1 MIRNGQKFV
10 NPTKNDYR
18 LMISNERLRE
28 VCHTRDVEYL
38 IRDRNNRKTLRYDS
52 LSLTLL

>member
-38 IRDRNNRKTLRYDS
+38 IRDRNNRKTLRCDS